1 MYSFRAYVTG
11 YGTVTPKT
19 LAGQAITMLYALFG
33 IPLTFVC
40 LSNIGRY
47 MAASFRTLYG
57 RAWCVSCRRKWRL
70 FLGRTHRRFDK
81 IQLNAN
87 GLYRTQNHTA
97 DGWEDN
103 NCEIQHVVEIPITT
117 CLLLVVWYIVFGAIL
132 FTIWETDWDLFTGA
146 YFCFITLSTIGFGDI
161 VPGLTHED
169 WADEVKQVVCAL
181 YLLIGLTTLA
191 MCFELM
197 QERGQKVAKRCATFL
212 GLLNE
217 ENEAYV

>member
-1 MYSFRAYVTG
+1 MGGQVVTM
-11 YGTVTPKT
+11 
-19 LAGQAITMLYALFG
+19 IYALIG

-57 RAWCVSCRRKWRL
+57 RAWCVTCRRKWRI
-70 FLGRTHRRFDK
+70 FLGRTHSR
-81 IQLNAN
+81 LNKMELHKNMRYHAQNPTEN
-87 GLYRTQNHTA
+87 GTEEDDCEVNH
-97 DGWEDN
+97 
-103 NCEIQHVVEIPITT
+103 IVEIPFTT
-117 CLLLVVWYIVFGAIL
+117 CLMLVVWYIVFGAIL
-132 FTIWETDWDLFTGA
+132 FTIWETEWDLFTGA

-169 WADEVKQVVCAL
+169 WSDEVKQVVCTL
-181 YLLIGLTTLA
+181 YLLIGLSTLA

-197 QERGQKVAKRCATFL
+197 QERGQNFAKRCATFL

-217 ENEAYV
+217 EDETDV